1 MSVSQ
6 EETLL
11 HAHTI
16 PISLPISNPSRP
28 ELGQNRAW
36 NERTVKLTPNYG
48 FLRPMK
54 LEAGSIGGF
63 KISTGGLG
71 HLRFAPVSSADRLG
85 GVRGGGDQERC

>member
-63 KISTGGLG
+63 KFKQ
-71 HLRFAPVSSADRLG
+71 LRRLSVPLIRHADL
-85 GVRGGGDQERC
+85 VLYPPDL

>member
-16 PISLPISNPSRP
+16 PISLSISNPSRP
-28 ELGQNRAW
+28 ELGRNRAW
-36 NERTVKLTPNYG
+36 NERTVKLTANYG
-48 FLRPMK
+48 FLRPVK

-63 KISTGGLG
+63 KIKMNLF
-71 HLRFAPVSSADRLG
+71 LCQQRLISE
-85 GVRGGGDQERC
+85 VHKAYR

>member
-63 KISTGGLG
+63 KLIK
-71 HLRFAPVSSADRLG
+71 RY
-85 GVRGGGDQERC
+85 

>member
-63 KISTGGLG
+63 D
-71 HLRFAPVSSADRLG
+71 SAAIFGPIRLSLWTS
-85 GVRGGGDQERC
+85 